1 MLRWI
6 VRVLLGLVIL
16 AGAAGFWVVSGAAR
30 GPNVTGS
37 LAFAGLK
44 DRVDV
49 LRDGN
54 GIPYVF
60 AQNTPDL
67 IRAQGFVTAQSRIFQ
82 LTAYRAL
89 ATGRLAEAIGEKGL
103 PNDREMRR
111 IGLRRNAERHAK
123 LLSPASRE
131 FLGWYAEGLN
141 AYIVGNA
148 TDLPTELKL
157 AGFTASPWSLED
169 LVTVLHFVNWSQA
182 ANYKAELL
190 TQQVIDKLGPERA
203 AELFPPT
210 YRVAPGAA
218 PALTSAKPTVIASAT
233 PVPIW
238 LGLSDDT
245 MRVSAGEA
253 LVSPIS
259 VGSNN
264 WAVAPARTASGA
276 AVVVNDP
283 HLDARVLPGIWMP
296 IGLFSPEVSAVGA
309 ALPAVPGI
317 MVGRNAH
324 VAFGVTNAYGD
335 SQDVFIEQIA
345 PGKPD
350 HYVDGDQV
358 RPFEIINEIIRV
370 KDSTAAGGFR
380 EETLAVRRTV
390 RGPIVSDKPVGAQ
403 KDRLLSLRM
412 ASAELPGGEIGVDR
426 LLVAKNAAE
435 VDQAVQK
442 IDVMYFNFVFGDKAG
457 AIGHRATGR
466 VPIRRSGQGMFP
478 KPVTKED
485 DWASYIAPDK
495 MPSQMSP
502 ASGWVATANHDTRPA
517 DYAYEYSTF
526 FSPSYRYDRIGE
538 VLEAG
543 KGMTTADQRKL
554 LMDIKNKQAR
564 FLLPALINTLKAMP
578 EYSEWAAILS
588 AWDGNERADQP
599 ASLIYRHLYQ
609 RIAYETFVDEMGDDV
624 ARAWL
629 KQGYL
634 WQSRFDQLLTTPN
647 SKWFDDTRTPA
658 VETLP
663 DIIRRAAGTVRTDLT
678 ARHGNDPKAWRWGAE
693 HQIHFD
699 SPMRRTGSG
708 RDFLGRAA
716 QPYNGSNE
724 TVMRALTLNFM
735 SGFDVDIHASMR
747 IVADLADDEKVQA
760 VVSGGVVER
769 QFHKHQKNQLDPWFA
784 GELLPWW
791 FDRKAIEREAK
802 DRQTF
807 TPSAAR

>member
-1 MLRWI
+1 
-6 VRVLLGLVIL
+6 
-16 AGAAGFWVVSGAAR
+16 
-30 GPNVTGS
+30 
-37 LAFAGLK
+37 
-44 DRVDV
+44 
-49 LRDGN
+49 
-54 GIPYVF
+54 
-60 AQNTPDL
+60 
-67 IRAQGFVTAQSRIFQ
+67 
-82 LTAYRAL
+82 
-89 ATGRLAEAIGEKGL
+89 
-103 PNDREMRR
+103 
-111 IGLRRNAERHAK
+111 
-123 LLSPASRE
+123 
-131 FLGWYAEGLN
+131 
-141 AYIVGNA
+141 
-148 TDLPTELKL
+148 
-157 AGFTASPWSLED
+157 
-169 LVTVLHFVNWSQA
+169 
-182 ANYKAELL
+182 
-190 TQQVIDKLGPERA
+190 
-203 AELFPPT
+203 
-210 YRVAPGAA
+210 
-218 PALTSAKPTVIASAT
+218 
-233 PVPIW
+233 W
-238 LGLSDDT
+238 LGLDDDSV
-245 MRVSAGEA
+245 MAAAGD
-253 LVSPIS
+253 LLMSPIS

-317 MVGRNAH
+317 MVGRNAN

-358 RPFEIINEIIRV
+358 RPFEAINEIIRV

-380 EETLAVRRTV
+380 EETLVVRRTV

-412 ASAELPGGEIGVDR
+412 ASAEVPGGDIGVDR
-426 LLVAKNAAE
+426 LLIAKNATE

-485 DWASYIAPDK
+485 DWASYIPPDK

-564 FLLPALINTLKAMP
+564 FLLPALIDALKTLP
-578 EYSEWAAILS
+578 EYAEWVAILS

-609 RIAYETFVDEMGDDV
+609 RVAYETFVDEMGDDV

-634 WQSRFDQLLTTPN
+634 WQARFDQMLTTPS
-647 SKWFDDTRTPA
+647 SKWFDDSRTPT

-663 DIIRRAAGTVRTDLT
+663 DIIRRAASTVRTDL
-678 ARHGNDPKAWRWGAE
+678 
-693 HQIHFD
+693 
-699 SPMRRTGSG
+699 
-708 RDFLGRAA
+708 
-716 QPYNGSNE
+716 
-724 TVMRALTLNFM
+724 
-735 SGFDVDIHASMR
+735 
-747 IVADLADDEKVQA
+747 
-760 VVSGGVVER
+760 
-769 QFHKHQKNQLDPWFA
+769 
-784 GELLPWW
+784 
-791 FDRKAIEREAK
+791 
-802 DRQTF
+802 
-807 TPSAAR
+807 

>member
-1 MLRWI
+1 MVRWI
-6 VRVLLGLVIL
+6 LRVLLGLVVVAI
-16 AGAAGFWVVSGAAR
+16 AAGIWIVSGAAR

-37 LAFAGLK
+37 LTFSALK
-44 DRVDV
+44 DRVEV

-89 ATGRLAEAIGEKGL
+89 ATGRLSEAIGEKGL
-103 PNDREMRR
+103 ANDREMRR

-123 LLSPASRE
+123 LLSPTSRE
-131 FLGWYAEGLN
+131 FLSWYAEGLN
-141 AYIVGNA
+141 AYITDHA
-148 TDLPTELKL
+148 SDLPTELKL

-169 LVTVLHFVNWSQA
+169 IVTVLHFVNWSQA

-190 TQQVIDKLGPERA
+190 TQQVIDKLGAERA

-210 YRVAPGAA
+210 YRATPGAT
-218 PALTSAKPTVIASAT
+218 PTVTSAKPTALAANAA
-233 PVPIW
+233 PPMW
-238 LGLSDDT
+238 LGLADDAVMT
-245 MRVSAGEA
+245 AAADSFVA
-253 LVSPIS
+253 PIS

-264 WAVAPARTASGA
+264 WAVAPARTASGS

-296 IGLFSPEVSAVGA
+296 IGLFSPDVKAVGA
-309 ALPAVPGI
+309 ALPALPGI
-317 MVGRNAH
+317 LVGRNSN

-335 SQDVFIEQIA
+335 SQDVFIEQLA

-358 RPFEIINEIIRV
+358 RPFEIIKEVIRV
-370 KDSTAAGGFR
+370 KDGAVTGGYR
-380 EETLAVRRTV
+380 EETLVVRRTV
-390 RGPIVSDKPVGAQ
+390 RGPIISDAPLGAQ
-403 KDRLLSLRM
+403 KDRALSLRM
-412 ASAELPGGEIGVDR
+412 ASAELTGGDIGIDR
-426 LLVAKNAAE
+426 LLVAKSAAE

-457 AIGHRATGR
+457 VVGHRATGL
-466 VPIRRSGQGMFP
+466 VPVRRSGQGLFP
-478 KPVTKED
+478 KPVAKDD
-485 DWASYIAPDK
+485 DWASYIPPEK
-495 MPSQMSP
+495 MPGQLSP

-526 FSPSYRYDRIGE
+526 FSPSYRVDRIGE
-538 VLEAG
+538 VLDAG
-543 KGMTTADQRKL
+543 KGMTTADQRRL

-564 FLLPALINTLKAMP
+564 FLLPALIEALKSLP
-578 EYSEWAAILS
+578 EYSEWVAILS

-634 WQSRFDQLLTTPN
+634 WQSRFDQLLATPS

-663 DIIRRAAGTVRTDLT
+663 DIIRRAASVVRADLT
-678 ARHGNDPKAWRWGAE
+678 ARHGSDPKAWRWGAE

-699 SPMRRTGSG
+699 SPLRRTGTG

-760 VVSGGVVER
+760 VVSGGAVER
-769 QFHKHQKNQLDPWFA
+769 QFHKHQKDQLDPWFA

-802 DRQTF
+802 VRQTLSP
-807 TPSAAR
+807 TGR